1 MSTNEIKRPE
11 DLVQH
16 VTGIMKSAADPEFA
30 NRFVELL
37 QQIAS
42 VNVADFGVREG
53 EDLTIEVP
61 LVFFA
66 RSIAGGGDG
75 HLKLAS
81 IGGEHCVMT
90 EEEKQHFTKNRLHM
104 LVHKER
110 NRGDWLETEVGRLET
125 ALEES
130 GYYDHE
136 DK

>member
-1 MSTNEIKRPE
+1 MSTNEMKRPE

-16 VTGIMKSAADPEFA
+16 VTGIMKSAADPDFA

-37 QQIAS
+37 QQVS
-42 VNVADFGVREG
+42 EVNVTDYGVREG
-53 EDLTIEVP
+53 EDLSIEVP

-66 RSIAGGGDG
+66 RALAGGGNG

-90 EEEKQHFTKNRLHM
+90 EEEKKLYTKNRLHM

-110 NRGDWLETEVGRLET
+110 NRAIWLETEVERLET
-125 ALEES
+125 ALEQS
-130 GYYDHE
+130 NYYDNE
-136 DK
+136 NE